1 MVRRLILL
9 SEQDEIILK
18 NSGISRLHATWLSP
32 TELAQITGLS
42 VEEAEALKERVR
54 VFISLTPLRCSWGI
68 EVLDTILPLIYGAHL
83 LMGDVER
90 FVKKIEPEVLWVP
103 ELLDEQYVNYLVY
116 DLPKEIEENIENRR
130 PVATYVEAFTRDIE
144 EGVRYALWTLH
155 RIGVVY
161 RIPVLAL
168 GSPLGLKFKEYL
180 TGAVEFV
187 KTVAGTE
194 VRVFLP
200 SPNFALLK

>member
-155 RIGVVY
+155 LSLIH
-161 RIPVLAL
+161 I
-168 GSPLGLKFKEYL
+168 
-180 TGAVEFV
+180 
-187 KTVAGTE
+187 
-194 VRVFLP
+194 
-200 SPNFALLK
+200 